1 MRTFRVLLLGLSA
14 AALLAVAGCSRVA
27 DDWKAAQAADSTEA
41 YQQFLKAHADS
52 EFSTRAQDRVK
63 QLLEERDWQQAA
75 ALDTRDAYEQFV
87 AQHADGSRAQ
97 EARVRIENFK
107 LSPAVGAEGV
117 GDVATSAVGIA
128 TEPGAPVAAAVA
140 AKPVAP
146 KAIAPKAQAPKAAA
160 HQPVPAKSTAASGGN
175 SYVQLGS
182 FSSNAS
188 AQAEWKRLRAKSP
201 KLLAALKP
209 HYASARVSGKTVYR
223 LQVGQRSREGAS
235 KLCGSLK
242 KQAIACVVPAG

>member
-1 MRTFRVLLLGLSA
+1 MRTFRVMLLSLSA
-14 AALLAVAGCSRVA
+14 AALLAVAGCSRVN

-107 LSPAVGAEGV
+107 LAPETGSAGAS
-117 GDVATSAVGIA
+117 DVATAAVGEA
-128 TEPGAPVAAAVA
+128 AAPVAPVAAAVA

-146 KAIAPKAQAPKAAA
+146 KVQAPKAVA
-160 HQPVPAKSTAASGGN
+160 HQPTPAKSAAATGG
-175 SYVQLGS
+175 SIYVQLGS

-188 AQAEWKRLRAKSP
+188 AQAEWKRVRAKSP

-209 HYASARVSGKTVYR
+209 HYTSARVSGKTVYR
-223 LQVGQRSREGAS
+223 LQVGQRSRDGAA
-235 KLCGSLK
+235 KLCGALK
-242 KQAIACVVPAG
+242 KQAVACVMPAG

>member
-1 MRTFRVLLLGLSA
+1 MRTFRVLLVSLSA
-14 AALLAVAGCSRVA
+14 TALLAVGGCSRVN

-87 AQHADGSRAQ
+87 AQHADGTRAQ

-107 LSPAVGAEGV
+107 LTPEVAAGGTPEAVADVPTATVPAAAAPAAAQPAAAPKTVV
-117 GDVATSAVGIA
+117 
-128 TEPGAPVAAAVA
+128 PRPVAG
-140 AKPVAP
+140 KPVAT
-146 KAIAPKAQAPKAAA
+146 KT
-160 HQPVPAKSTAASGGN
+160 HAASSGG
-175 SYVQLGS
+175 SIYVQLGS

-201 KLLAALKP
+201 KLLAQLKP

-223 LQVGQRSREGAS
+223 LQVGQRSRDSAA
-235 KLCGSLK
+235 KLCGALK
-242 KQAIACVVPAG
+242 KQAVACVVPAG